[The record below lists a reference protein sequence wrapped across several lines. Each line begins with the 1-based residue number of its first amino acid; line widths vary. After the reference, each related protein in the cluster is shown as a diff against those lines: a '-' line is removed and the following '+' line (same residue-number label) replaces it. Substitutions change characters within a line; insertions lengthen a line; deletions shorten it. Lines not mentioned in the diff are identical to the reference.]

1 VDCRLD
7 CLPYTELWP
16 ELAVQCPHSFNV
28 CVTTEYD
35 RVRCV
40 SKKQSISSTF
50 KVSVYIFIGKSLYIV
65 CLNWINVCMWITPA
79 ARGFPGRNCS
89 RSVDPLLSRRC
100 RTATANVG
108 RNDLTYGFPSPVHCF
123 PDDLHLR
130 HPCPRCL
137 VALRTIGS

>member
-1 VDCRLD
+1 MSTIPTQFYKERPSGFDRLDMDSELQHDRLNRPKSADVDCRLD

-50 KVSVYIFIGKSLYIV
+50 KVSVYIFIGNSLYIV

-79 ARGFPGRNCS
+79 AGYC
-89 RSVDPLLSRRC
+89 D
-100 RTATANVG
+100 
-108 RNDLTYGFPSPVHCF
+108 
-123 PDDLHLR
+123 
-130 HPCPRCL
+130 
-137 VALRTIGS
+137 